1 MSKKKE
7 FFLVRWFKR
16 MFFGA
21 DKEVKDL
28 LKEEQV
34 QTPFKM
40 MARNFLHKR
49 TVQVGLTVF
58 LLIFLFVT
66 VGPYFFPLDL
76 SDQDSTLI
84 NLPPGYNMMKMPKE
98 MNGKV
103 ADIAPGNTY
112 GIGLDTDGK
121 IHTWGVTRITDKIDL
136 KDIPEEVQNAEIVRL
151 AAGADHVVAMDAN
164 GQMYVWGNT
173 RLQQDKFSSDMN

>member
-1 MSKKKE
+1 MSDNKKKE

-16 MFFGA
+16 MFFGP
-21 DKEVKDL
+21 DKEVQDL

-40 MARNFLHKR
+40 MAKNFFHKR

-58 LLIFLFVT
+58 ILIFLFVT

-84 NLPPGYNMMKMPKE
+84 NLPPGYSMMKLPKE
-98 MNGKV
+98 MDGKV

-151 AAGADHVVAMDAN
+151 AAGADHVVAMDVT
-164 GQMYVWGNT
+164 QI
-173 RLQQDKFSSDMN
+173 